1 MKEWCIVVR
10 MNGAKV
16 ILECLKKEGIDTIFG
31 YPGGAVIPLYDALY
45 DYSDDF
51 KHIRTSH
58 EQGLV
63 HAADGYARS
72 TNTVGVCFTTS
83 GPGATNA
90 ITGIATAFMDS
101 SPMVVISGQVPTS
114 LLGKDSFQEI
124 DITGATLSMTKHN
137 YLVRNT
143 KELVPTIK
151 EAFRVANSGRKG
163 PVLVDVPKD
172 LFLAEMDF
180 SGEDY
185 DLCQI
190 DDYMDY
196 KSDFD
201 LDDETNIKLLNEAID
216 IIKESKKPIIYAG
229 GGVKSSDSEEILE
242 KFATKIDTPVLNT
255 LMGLGNI
262 DRKNELSLGMV
273 GMHGSRESNLALSNS
288 DLVIAIGA
296 RFSDRVISKS
306 SEFAKNAKIIHIDID
321 PSEISKNIESNV
333 SLVGDVKLVLS
344 LLIERVESK
353 NNSNW
358 KEEIKRFRKS
368 EGVQTYEFHP
378 QNILKKINEKY
389 ETLKKP
395 TVVVTDVGQH
405 QMWAAKYWNFK
416 GNKSFI
422 TSAGLGTMGFGLGAA
437 IGTKVG
443 NVDKNVVLV
452 TGDGSFRMNCNEL
465 ATVANYNVPMLI
477 LLLNNRTLGMVR
489 QWQKLFSNQRYS
501 QTDINENVDY
511 VKLVNAYNID
521 GYKVSSMEELGKA
534 LDMIDFNKPVFL
546 QCDIDKDYDVY
557 PIVAPNDALENLIC
571 N

>member
-1 MKEWCIVVR
+1 

-185 DLCQI
+185 GLCQI
-190 DDYMDY
+190 DDCMDY
-196 KSDFD
+196 KSDFG

-216 IIKESKKPIIYAG
+216 IIKESKKPVIYAG

-358 KEEIKRFRKS
+358 KEEIKTFRKS

-437 IGTKVG
+437 IGTKAG

-521 GYKVSSMEELGKA
+521 GYKVSNMEELGKA

>member
-1 MKEWCIVVR
+1 

-151 EAFRVANSGRKG
+151 EAFRVANSGRKV

-216 IIKESKKPIIYAG
+216 IIKESKKPVIYAG

-521 GYKVSSMEELGKA
+521 GYKVSSIEELGKA

>member
-1 MKEWCIVVR
+1 
-10 MNGAKV
+10 
-16 ILECLKKEGIDTIFG
+16 ECLKKEGIDTIFG

-216 IIKESKKPIIYAG
+216 IIKESKKPVIYAG

-358 KEEIKRFRKS
+358 KEEIKTFRKS

-521 GYKVSSMEELGKA
+521 GYKVASMEELGKA
-534 LDMIDFNKPVFL
+534 LDVIDFNKPVFL

>member
-1 MKEWCIVVR
+1 MR

-137 YLVRNT
+137 YLIRNT

-216 IIKESKKPIIYAG
+216 IIKESKKPVIYAG

-358 KEEIKRFRKS
+358 KEEIKTFRKS

-405 QMWAAKYWNFK
+405 QMWSAKYWNFK

>member
-1 MKEWCIVVR
+1 MR

-216 IIKESKKPIIYAG
+216 IIKESKKPVIYAG

-405 QMWAAKYWNFK
+405 QMWSAKYWNFK

-534 LDMIDFNKPVFL
+534 LDIIDFNKPVFL

>member
-1 MKEWCIVVR
+1 

-151 EAFRVANSGRKG
+151 EAFRVSNSGRKG

-358 KEEIKRFRKS
+358 KEEIKTFRKS

>member
-1 MKEWCIVVR
+1 MR

-124 DITGATLSMTKHN
+124 DITGTTLSMTKHN

-358 KEEIKRFRKS
+358 KEEIKTFRKS

-521 GYKVSSMEELGKA
+521 GYKVASMEELGKA

>member
-1 MKEWCIVVR
+1 MR

-216 IIKESKKPIIYAG
+216 IIKESKKPVIYAG

-358 KEEIKRFRKS
+358 KEEIKTFRKS

-521 GYKVSSMEELGKA
+521 GYKVASMEELGKA

-557 PIVAPNDALENLIC
+557 PIVAPNDALENLIDRKSVV
-571 N
+571 

>member
-1 MKEWCIVVR
+1 

-124 DITGATLSMTKHN
+124 DITGTTLSMTKHN

-358 KEEIKRFRKS
+358 KEEIKTFRKS

-521 GYKVSSMEELGKA
+521 GYKVASMEELGKA

>member
-1 MKEWCIVVR
+1 MR

-124 DITGATLSMTKHN
+124 DITGSTLSMTKHN

-216 IIKESKKPIIYAG
+216 IIKESKKPVIYAG

-358 KEEIKRFRKS
+358 KEEIKTFRKS

-405 QMWAAKYWNFK
+405 QMWSAKYWNFK

-437 IGTKVG
+437 IGTKAG

-521 GYKVSSMEELGKA
+521 GYKVSNMEELGKV
-534 LDMIDFNKPVFL
+534 LDVIDFNKPVFL

>member
-1 MKEWCIVVR
+1 MC

-216 IIKESKKPIIYAG
+216 IIKESKKPVIYAG

-358 KEEIKRFRKS
+358 KEEIKTFRKS

-521 GYKVSSMEELGKA
+521 GYKVASMEELGKA
-534 LDMIDFNKPVFL
+534 LDVIDFNKPVFL

>member
-1 MKEWCIVVR
+1 

-196 KSDFD
+196 KSDFG
-201 LDDETNIKLLNEAID
+201 LDDETNTKLLNEAID
-216 IIKESKKPIIYAG
+216 IIKESKKPVIYAG

-344 LLIERVESK
+344 LLLEMVESK

-358 KEEIKRFRKS
+358 KEEIKTFRKS
-368 EGVQTYEFHP
+368 EGIQTDEFHP

-437 IGTKVG
+437 IGTKAG

-521 GYKVSSMEELGKA
+521 GYKVSNMEELGKA
-534 LDMIDFNKPVFL
+534 LNMIDFNKPVFL

>member
-1 MKEWCIVVR
+1 

-358 KEEIKRFRKS
+358 KEEIKTFRKS

>member
-1 MKEWCIVVR
+1 MR

-201 LDDETNIKLLNEAID
+201 LDNETNIKLLNEAID

-242 KFATKIDTPVLNT
+242 KFATNIDTPVLNT

-358 KEEIKRFRKS
+358 KEEIKTFRKS
-368 EGVQTYEFHP
+368 EGVQTYEFQP

>member
-1 MKEWCIVVR
+1 

-151 EAFRVANSGRKG
+151 EAFKVANSGRKG

-180 SGEDY
+180 SDEDY

-190 DDYMDY
+190 DDYIDY
-196 KSDFD
+196 KSDFS
-201 LDDETNIKLLNEAID
+201 LDDEINVKLLNEAID
-216 IIKESKKPIIYAG
+216 IIKESKKPVIYAG
-229 GGVKSSDSEEILE
+229 GGIKSSDSEDILE

-333 SLVGDVKLVLS
+333 SLIGDVKLVLS

-358 KEEIKRFRKS
+358 KEEIKTFRKS
-368 EGVQTYEFHP
+368 EGIQTDEFHP
-378 QNILKKINEKY
+378 QSILKKINEKY

-437 IGTKVG
+437 IGAKVG
-443 NVDKNVVLV
+443 NIDKNVVLV

-489 QWQKLFSNQRYS
+489 QWQKLFSNERYS

-511 VKLVNAYNID
+511 VKLVNAYKID
-521 GYKVSSMEELGKA
+521 GYKISNMEELGKV
-534 LDMIDFNKPVFL
+534 LDVIDFNKPVFL

>member
-1 MKEWCIVVR
+1 MS
-10 MNGAKV
+10 GAKV

-216 IIKESKKPIIYAG
+216 IIKESKKPVIYAG

-358 KEEIKRFRKS
+358 KEEIKTFRKS

>member
-1 MKEWCIVVR
+1 MR

-216 IIKESKKPIIYAG
+216 IIKESKKPVIYAG

-344 LLIERVESK
+344 LLIQRVESK

>member
-1 MKEWCIVVR
+1 

-151 EAFRVANSGRKG
+151 EAFKVANSGRKG

-180 SGEDY
+180 SDEDY

-190 DDYMDY
+190 DDYIDY
-196 KSDFD
+196 KSDFS
-201 LDDETNIKLLNEAID
+201 LDDEINVKLLNEAID
-216 IIKESKKPIIYAG
+216 IIKESKKPVIYAG
-229 GGVKSSDSEEILE
+229 GGVKSSDSEDILE

-288 DLVIAIGA
+288 DLVIAIGV

-333 SLVGDVKLVLS
+333 SLIGDVKLVLS

-358 KEEIKRFRKS
+358 KEEIKTFRKS
-368 EGVQTYEFHP
+368 EGIQTDEFHP
-378 QNILKKINEKY
+378 QSILKKINEKY

-437 IGTKVG
+437 IGAKVG
-443 NVDKNVVLV
+443 NIDKNVVLV

-489 QWQKLFSNQRYS
+489 QWQKLFSNERYS

-511 VKLVNAYNID
+511 VKLVNAYKID
-521 GYKVSSMEELGKA
+521 GYKISNMEELGKV
-534 LDMIDFNKPVFL
+534 LDVIDFNKPVFL

>member
-1 MKEWCIVVR
+1 MR

-216 IIKESKKPIIYAG
+216 IIKESKKPVIYAG

-358 KEEIKRFRKS
+358 KEEIKTFRKS

-405 QMWAAKYWNFK
+405 QMWSAKYWNFK

-465 ATVANYNVPMLI
+465 ATVANYNVLMLI

>member
-1 MKEWCIVVR
+1 

-216 IIKESKKPIIYAG
+216 IIKESKKPVIYAG

-405 QMWAAKYWNFK
+405 QMWAAKYWEFK

-521 GYKVSSMEELGKA
+521 GYKVASMEELGKA

>member
-1 MKEWCIVVR
+1 MR

-216 IIKESKKPIIYAG
+216 IIKESKKPVIYAG

-358 KEEIKRFRKS
+358 KEEIKTFRKS

-521 GYKVSSMEELGKA
+521 GYKVSSIEELGKA

>member
-1 MKEWCIVVR
+1 MR

-216 IIKESKKPIIYAG
+216 IIKESKKPVIYAG

-358 KEEIKRFRKS
+358 KEEIKTFRKS

-405 QMWAAKYWNFK
+405 QMWSAKYWNFK

-437 IGTKVG
+437 IGAKVG

-521 GYKVSSMEELGKA
+521 GYKVSNMEELGKV
-534 LDMIDFNKPVFL
+534 LDVIDFNKPVFL

>member
-1 MKEWCIVVR
+1 

-124 DITGATLSMTKHN
+124 DITGSTLSMTKHN

-216 IIKESKKPIIYAG
+216 IIKESKKPVIYAG

-358 KEEIKRFRKS
+358 KEEIKTFRKS

-405 QMWAAKYWNFK
+405 QMWSAKYWNFK

-437 IGTKVG
+437 IGTKAG

-521 GYKVSSMEELGKA
+521 GYKVSNMEELGKV
-534 LDMIDFNKPVFL
+534 LDVIDFNKPVFL

>member
-1 MKEWCIVVR
+1 

-143 KELVPTIK
+143 RELVPTIK

-216 IIKESKKPIIYAG
+216 IIKESKKPVIYAG

-358 KEEIKRFRKS
+358 KEEIKTFRKS

-405 QMWAAKYWNFK
+405 QMWSAKYWNFK

>member
-1 MKEWCIVVR
+1 

-216 IIKESKKPIIYAG
+216 IIKESKKPVIYAG

-344 LLIERVESK
+344 LLIEMVESK

-358 KEEIKRFRKS
+358 KEEIKTFRKS

-405 QMWAAKYWNFK
+405 QMWSAKYWNFK

>member
-1 MKEWCIVVR
+1 MS
-10 MNGAKV
+10 GAKV

-216 IIKESKKPIIYAG
+216 IIKESKKPVIYAG

-358 KEEIKRFRKS
+358 KEEIKTFRKS

-405 QMWAAKYWNFK
+405 QMWSAKYWNFK

>member
-1 MKEWCIVVR
+1 MR

-101 SPMVVISGQVPTS
+101 SPMLVISGQVPTS

-196 KSDFD
+196 KSDFG
-201 LDDETNIKLLNEAID
+201 LDDETNTKLLNEAID
-216 IIKESKKPIIYAG
+216 IIKESKKPVIYAG

-344 LLIERVESK
+344 LLLEMVESK

-358 KEEIKRFRKS
+358 KEEIKTFRKS
-368 EGVQTYEFHP
+368 EGIQTDEFHP

-437 IGTKVG
+437 IGTKAG

-521 GYKVSSMEELGKA
+521 GYKVSNMEELGNA
-534 LDMIDFNKPVFL
+534 LNMIDFNKPVFL

>member
-1 MKEWCIVVR
+1 MR

-90 ITGIATAFMDS
+90 ITGISTAFMDS

-196 KSDFD
+196 KSDFG
-201 LDDETNIKLLNEAID
+201 LDDETNTKLLNEAID
-216 IIKESKKPIIYAG
+216 IIKESKKPVIYAG

-344 LLIERVESK
+344 LLLEMVESK

-358 KEEIKRFRKS
+358 KEEIKTFRKS
-368 EGVQTYEFHP
+368 EGIQTDEFHP

-437 IGTKVG
+437 IGTKAG

-477 LLLNNRTLGMVR
+477 LLFNNRTLGMVR

-521 GYKVSSMEELGKA
+521 GYKVSNMEELGKV

>member
-1 MKEWCIVVR
+1 

-196 KSDFD
+196 KSDFG

-216 IIKESKKPIIYAG
+216 IIKESKKPVIYAG

-344 LLIERVESK
+344 LLLEMVESK

-358 KEEIKRFRKS
+358 KEEIKTFRKS
-368 EGVQTYEFHP
+368 EGIQTDEFHP

-437 IGTKVG
+437 IGTKAG

-477 LLLNNRTLGMVR
+477 LLFNNRTLGMVR

-521 GYKVSSMEELGKA
+521 GYKVSNMEELGKV

>member
-1 MKEWCIVVR
+1 

-216 IIKESKKPIIYAG
+216 IIKESKKPVIYAG

-534 LDMIDFNKPVFL
+534 LDIIDFNKPVFL

>member
-1 MKEWCIVVR
+1 MR

-216 IIKESKKPIIYAG
+216 IIKESKKPVIYAG

-306 SEFAKNAKIIHIDID
+306 SELAKNAKIIHIDID

-521 GYKVSSMEELGKA
+521 GYKVSSIEELGKA

>member
-1 MKEWCIVVR
+1 MR

-201 LDDETNIKLLNEAID
+201 LDNETNIKLLNEAID

-242 KFATKIDTPVLNT
+242 KFATNIDTPVLNT

-358 KEEIKRFRKS
+358 KEEIKTFRKS

-422 TSAGLGTMGFGLGAA
+422 TSAGLGTMGFGLAAA

>member
-1 MKEWCIVVR
+1 MR

-521 GYKVSSMEELGKA
+521 GYKVSSIEELGKA